1 MTMSMKTLPVLCWIL
16 ASVPGVAA
24 AQGSPPHGATGPDT
38 LPTVRAE
45 SPTPPVAAPLAL
57 PHAPHLPAAALPL
70 ADVGSLSDQARLSAL
85 EALSALGDLSAL
97 RDLHA
102 LGALPA
108 LAELSALGELG
119 QLGLFGELGQLGQLG
134 VLGEFASAAAFD
146 EPFVID
152 GIGIYHRSGWG
163 PTAAKAVRAAPTPIR
178 ARIPAEPWASQD
190 PADSLYR
197 AARAALNQGDHAR
210 AADLFRQITI
220 RFPKSAYA
228 GDALYWQA
236 FARYRIGGAE
246 ELRLALA
253 ALEQQRTGY
262 PNASTAPDAAQLA
275 TRIRGELARAGDAE
289 AAEVVTKE
297 ASRAATTCSAE
308 DAEVR
313 AAALNALLRMD
324 SERAVPVLDQVLAR
338 RDACSA
344 PLRKRAVFLVAQNVT
359 PQTEEILLKTVREDP
374 DLEVR
379 RAAVFY
385 LSQVS
390 TDRAVSALEEL
401 LRTGTDASIQERALF
416 ALSQHAS
423 PRASQVL
430 RAYAERAGAPREL
443 RAKAIYWI
451 GQTGAADRST
461 YLRALYRKLDDLE
474 LKERVLFALAQAS
487 VAGDEKWL
495 LDLAL
500 DTTETVALRKKA
512 LFWASQA
519 GAPIQELV
527 GLYERAR
534 DREMKEQ
541 LIFVYSQ
548 RGEKAAVDKLIDIA
562 RRESDVALR
571 RKAIFWLSESDD
583 PRAAQVLLEI
593 LGNG

>member
-1 MTMSMKTLPVLCWIL
+1 MTMSMKTLPILFWIL

-24 AQGSPPHGATGPDT
+24 AQGSPPQGAVEPGKPPR
-38 LPTVRAE
+38 LRAP
-45 SPTPPVAAPLAL
+45 SPAPPAATPLVAAPPAL
-57 PHAPHLPAAALPL
+57 PHMPHRPAATALL
-70 ADVGSLSDQARLSAL
+70 ADVGPLSDPAWLSAL
-85 EALSALGDLSAL
+85 EALSALDDLSAL
-97 RDLHA
+97 SDLHA
-102 LGALPA
+102 IVALPE

-119 QLGLFGELGQLGQLG
+119 DLGQLAEL
-134 VLGEFASAAAFD
+134 ASSAAFD
-146 EPFVID
+146 GVFVID
-152 GIGIYHRSGWG
+152 AIDAYGRAERG
-163 PTAAKAVRAAPTPIR
+163 PIVAGAWRAAPTAIQAKVP
-178 ARIPAEPWASQD
+178 PEPWAHQD
-190 PADSLYR
+190 PADSLYK

-246 ELRLALA
+246 QLRLALA
-253 ALEQQRTGY
+253 ALDQQRTGY
-262 PNASTAPDAAQLA
+262 PNATTAADAAQLA
-275 TRIRGELARAGDAE
+275 TRIRGELARVGDAE

-297 ASRAATTCSAE
+297 ASRATTTCSAE

-324 SERAVPVLDQVLAR
+324 SERAVPVLEQVLAR
-338 RDACSA
+338 RDPCSA
-344 PLRKRAVFLVAQNVT
+344 PLRKRAVFLVAQHVT

-379 RAAVFY
+379 RAAVFH

-401 LRTGTDASIQERALF
+401 LRTGTDAAIRERALY
-416 ALSQHAS
+416 ALSQHSS
-423 PRASQVL
+423 PRAGQIL
-430 RAYAERAGAPREL
+430 RTYAERADAPREL

-451 GQTGAADRST
+451 GQSDAADRST
-461 YLRALYRKLDDLE
+461 YLRGLYRKIDDLE
-474 LKERVLFALAQAS
+474 LKERVLFALAQAN
-487 VAGDEKWL
+487 VAGDARWL

-512 LFWASQA
+512 LFWASNA

-548 RGEKAAVDKLIDIA
+548 RDEKAAIDKLIEIA